1 MAEMACRGVRGATTV
16 ESPNDAEAA
25 TAELLEALAET
36 NGVRPE
42 DVAAAIF
49 TLTGDLGDANPA
61 AVARSHGWADVP
73 LLQVLE
79 HGGDTR
85 VPSCIR
91 VLVLWNT
98 SAAQSEIRHVY
109 LRGTAALRP
118 DLARGPA
125 WSS

>member
-1 MAEMACRGVRGATTV
+1 MAEMACRGIRGATTV
-16 ESPNDAEAA
+16 EQPDDVEAA
-25 TAELLEALAET
+25 TGELLEALAES
-36 NGVRPE
+36 NGVRAE

-49 TLTGDLGDANPA
+49 TLTEDLGDANPA

-79 HGGDTR
+79 HGGDTT
-85 VPSCIR
+85 VPRCIR

-98 SAAQSEIRHVY
+98 SAAQKEIRHVY
-109 LRGTAALRP
+109 LRGAAALRP
-118 DLARGPA
+118 DLARGRA

>member
-49 TLTGDLGDANPA
+49 TLTEDLGDANPA
-61 AVARSHGWADVP
+61 GVARSHGWADVP

-79 HGGDTR
+79 QGGDTR
-85 VPSCIR
+85 VPRCIR

-98 SAAQSEIRHVY
+98 SAAQKEIRHVY
-109 LRGTAALRP
+109 LRGAAALRP